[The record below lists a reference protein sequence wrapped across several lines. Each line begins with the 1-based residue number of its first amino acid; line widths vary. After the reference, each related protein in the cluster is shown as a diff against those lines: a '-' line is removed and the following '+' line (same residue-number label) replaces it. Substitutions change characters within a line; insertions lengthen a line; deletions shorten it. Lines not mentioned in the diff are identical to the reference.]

1 MLRDGIPVIASEM
14 RAIISGIEALA
25 REHAQLPM
33 LSRTHG
39 QTASPTTL
47 GKEMANVAVRLTRQL
62 EAVESVKPW
71 VSSMAPWVTLTHISA
86 PTPRSI
92 GSRFRATL

>member
-1 MLRDGIPVIASEM
+1 MLRDGVPVITSEM
-14 RAIISGIEALA
+14 RAIVSGIESLA

-47 GKEMANVAVRLTRQL
+47 GKEMANVAVRLKQQL
-62 EAVESVKPW
+62 EAVESVKPLGKFNGA
-71 VSSMAPWVTLTHISA
+71 VRTLTRISA
-86 PTPRSI
+86 LTPRSL
-92 GSRFRATL
+92 SRFRAIL